1 MNKIIKGLIIIAAL
15 NFITCTLSLSKT
27 PRLVV
32 LLVVD
37 QMRPDLLTRFDD
49 LYKGG
54 FRWLMDNGIWFTDTH
69 HEHSY
74 TATGPGHTA
83 IGFGQN
89 PGKLG
94 VIGNSFY
101 DRNLKKNVNC
111 VEDPKAKII
120 GSNRGKARSAVR
132 IDSNGLGDWIKQT
145 HPSSRVISIGG
156 KDRAACLLGGKNPDQ
171 AIYYNN
177 FGEFVSSDYYVN
189 QLPSWATKFNNE
201 LKTRSYGDSLWRRSL
216 DESFYE
222 EYAREDYFYGE
233 EDNYKSDE
241 YSPVFP
247 IGTDLQDDPLAI
259 LMGKPWFER
268 EVLLLSKYAVL
279 DDSLG
284 FDEAPDFLSIGLSSM
299 DWIIHS
305 YGPFSQEAMD
315 ACIKLDTYLGD
326 FIEFLDDHVG
336 LYNVLFALTAD
347 HGGLPLPEY
356 LVAGGQKA
364 GRINKNHFEE
374 ALTWID
380 EESEEKFGK
389 KLYRRDGGN
398 FFLNKQKIKDSNV
411 QPKNIYK
418 IISKYLTKV
427 EGIERMVIKEDIL
440 DGEDTTTIGNRLA
453 NMIHPDL
460 TPEIFP
466 VISPNYLYRG
476 PLGTSHGSPYDYDT
490 HVPMIFSRK
499 GFRAKQKSQ
508 PYATIDIAP
517 TIAKYLNIDVPEY
530 CDGKAFDL

>member
-1 MNKIIKGLIIIAAL
+1 M
-15 NFITCTLSLSKT
+15 
-27 PRLVV
+27 
-32 LLVVD
+32 
-37 QMRPDLLTRFDD
+37 
-49 LYKGG
+49 
-54 FRWLMDNGIWFTDTH
+54 
-69 HEHSY
+69 
-74 TATGPGHTA
+74 
-83 IGFGQN
+83 
-89 PGKLG
+89 
-94 VIGNSFY
+94 
-101 DRNLKKNVNC
+101 
-111 VEDPKAKII
+111 
-120 GSNRGKARSAVR
+120 
-132 IDSNGLGDWIKQT
+132 
-145 HPSSRVISIGG
+145 
-156 KDRAACLLGGKNPDQ
+156 LGGKNPDQ

-177 FGEFVSSDYYVN
+177 LGEFVSSDYYVN
-189 QLPSWATKFNNE
+189 QLPSWATKFNYE

-216 DESFYE
+216 DEFIYE

-233 EDNYKSDE
+233 EDNYKNDK

-247 IGTDLQDDPLAI
+247 IGTDLEDDPLAI

-284 FDEAPDFLSIGLSSM
+284 LDEAPDFLSIGLSAM

-315 ACIKLDTYLGD
+315 ACIKLDTYLGE

-336 LYNVLFALTAD
+336 LENVLFALTAD

-356 LVAGGQKA
+356 LLAKGQKA
-364 GRINKNHFEE
+364 GRINNDHFEE

-380 EESEEKFGK
+380 EETEEKFGK
-389 KLYRRDGGN
+389 KLYHRERGN
-398 FFLNKQKIKDSNV
+398 FFLDKKKIIESNI
-411 QPKNIYK
+411 QEEKIYK

-427 EGIERMVIKEDIL
+427 EGIEKIVIKEDIL
-440 DGEDTTTIGNRLA
+440 GGKDTTKINNRLR

-466 VISPNYLYRG
+466 IVSPNYLYRG

-508 PYATIDIAP
+508 PFATIDIAP
-517 TIAKYLNIDVPEY
+517 TIAKYLNMDVPEY
-530 CDGKAFDL
+530 CDGNGFDL

>member
-1 MNKIIKGLIIIAAL
+1 MNKIIKGLIIIVAL
-15 NFITCTLSLSKT
+15 NLVSCTLSFSKP
-27 PRLVV
+27 PRLIV

-49 LYKGG
+49 LYRGG
-54 FRWLMDNGIWFTDTH
+54 FRWLMDNGIWFTDAH

-83 IGFGQN
+83 IGFGQY
-89 PGKLG
+89 PGKVG

-120 GSNRGKARSAVR
+120 GSNRGIARSSVR
-132 IDSNGLGDWIKQT
+132 IDANGLGDWIKLAN
-145 HPSSRVISIGG
+145 PSSRIISIGG

-177 FGEFVSSDYYVN
+177 LGEFVSSDYYVN
-189 QLPSWATKFNNE
+189 QLPSWATKFNYE

-216 DESFYE
+216 DEFLYE

-233 EDNYKSDE
+233 EDNYKNDK

-247 IGTDLQDDPLAI
+247 IGTDLENDPLAI

-284 FDEAPDFLSIGLSSM
+284 LDEAPDFLSIGLSAM

-315 ACIKLDTYLGD
+315 ACIKLDTYLGE

-336 LYNVLFALTAD
+336 LENVLFTLTAD

-356 LVAGGQKA
+356 LLAKGQKA
-364 GRINKNHFEE
+364 GRINNDH
-374 ALTWID
+374 
-380 EESEEKFGK
+380 FGK
-389 KLYRRDGGN
+389 L
-398 FFLNKQKIKDSNV
+398 
-411 QPKNIYK
+411 
-418 IISKYLTKV
+418 
-427 EGIERMVIKEDIL
+427 
-440 DGEDTTTIGNRLA
+440 
-453 NMIHPDL
+453 
-460 TPEIFP
+460 
-466 VISPNYLYRG
+466 
-476 PLGTSHGSPYDYDT
+476 SHGSMRRLKKNL
-490 HVPMIFSRK
+490 VRNCIIVKEGIFSLIKR
-499 GFRAKQKSQ
+499 R
-508 PYATIDIAP
+508 
-517 TIAKYLNIDVPEY
+517 
-530 CDGKAFDL
+530 